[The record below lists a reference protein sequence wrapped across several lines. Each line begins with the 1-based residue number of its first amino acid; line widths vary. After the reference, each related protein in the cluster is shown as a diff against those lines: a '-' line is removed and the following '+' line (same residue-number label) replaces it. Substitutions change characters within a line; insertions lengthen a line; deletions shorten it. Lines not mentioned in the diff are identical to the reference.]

1 VVIVDEVI
9 VEMIVIMAMP
19 NIVTT
24 VPCSRPII
32 PRNVTTAALPTSI
45 VPSPTREMAPVPIS
59 ANMSAG
65 DMSSGKAA
73 AAEMSAAHTSTNAS
87 GTHAAEMSAAHT
99 STKVTAAA
107 ATAMADERDITG
119 GRADPILQVRSAGI
133 CLSRYD
139 RSKQQAAR
147 EGSHCSY
154 VSHDSSRGQQRTA

>member
-1 VVIVDEVI
+1 MDVVIVDELI
-9 VEMIVIMAMP
+9 VEMIVIVAMP

-32 PRNVTTAALPTSI
+32 PRNVTAAALPT
-45 VPSPTREMAPVPIS
+45 PTREMAAVRIS

-65 DMSSGKAA
+65 DMTSSKVA
-73 AAEMSAAHTSTNAS
+73 AAEMSAAHASTKVS

-107 ATAMADERDITG
+107 ATTTTMADEPDVTG
-119 GRADPILQVRSAGI
+119 VRADPILQVRSAGI

-139 RSKQQAAR
+139 RGKQQAAR
-147 EGSHCSY
+147 KGCHCSCSGSHDASPF
-154 VSHDSSRGQQRTA
+154 

>member
-1 VVIVDEVI
+1 MVIVDEVI

-45 VPSPTREMAPVPIS
+45 VPSPTHEMAPMPTS

-65 DMSSGKAA
+65 DMSS
-73 AAEMSAAHTSTNAS
+73 AEMSAAHTSTKAS

-107 ATAMADERDITG
+107 ATTAMADERDITG

-139 RSKQQAAR
+139 GRKQQAAR

-154 VSHDSSRGQQRTA
+154 TSHDSSSF